1 MENIYLLALV
11 TLVAVGVGFA
21 LKANGGQIKK
31 PKTHENFSSKFN
43 KFGSQGSLGT
53 LIQFSTEYCSICPSS
68 KKVLTEIASQS
79 PGVEFIEIDAEK
91 NFDFAKKLSVLATPT
106 VLIINK
112 FGDEI
117 ARFSGKPKKDKLRG
131 FIKETLTASSLERK
145 SA

>member
-31 PKTHENFSSKFN
+31 PKTHENFSSKF
-43 KFGSQGSLGT
+43 GSQGSLGT

-79 PGVEFIEIDAEK
+79 PGVGFIEIDAEK
-91 NFDFAKKLSVLATPT
+91 NFDFAKELSVLATPT
-106 VLIINK
+106 VLIINN